1 MGPGWEGG
9 RGGETEDSYTTRE
22 AKLCRVEQTHLVT
35 TGISQVRGLRGLT
48 WQEPAA
54 GERAGLGGG
63 GAGRRP
69 GGCDQGGHEVS
80 AHTRGSP
87 GVKPAFPTANATGEE
102 ACPHSCPVLTVSYG
116 ASRSCKL
123 HIHKYQ

>member
-9 RGGETEDSYTTRE
+9 RGRDRDSYTTRE
-22 AKLCRVEQTHLVT
+22 GWELCRVEQTHLVT
-35 TGISQVRGLRGLT
+35 TGISQVRGLRGLI

-69 GGCDQGGHEVS
+69 GGCDQEW
-80 AHTRGSP
+80 A
-87 GVKPAFPTANATGEE
+87 
-102 ACPHSCPVLTVSYG
+102 
-116 ASRSCKL
+116 
-123 HIHKYQ
+123 